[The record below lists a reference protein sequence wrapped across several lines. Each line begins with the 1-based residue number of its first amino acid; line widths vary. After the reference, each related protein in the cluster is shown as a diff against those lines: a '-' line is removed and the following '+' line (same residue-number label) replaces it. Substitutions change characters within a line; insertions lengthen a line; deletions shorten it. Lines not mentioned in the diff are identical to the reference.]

1 MASARSKA
9 MASKTEDS
17 MMEKTW
23 TKNICR
29 RQAEAETTWASAS
42 ARPSRVGIRAVA
54 KPTSDTL
61 SRKRKKYIGQCKVG
75 SRAMIQRI
83 VLLPRTERR

>member
-17 MMEKTW
+17 MTEKTW

-29 RQAEAETTWASAS
+29 RQAEAEIAWASAR
-42 ARPSRVGIRAVA
+42 ARPNRVGIRAVA

-61 SRKRKKYIGQCKVG
+61 SRKRKKYIGWCKVG
-75 SRAMIQRI
+75 SMAMTQRT
-83 VLLPRTERR
+83 VLLPRRERR

>member
-1 MASARSKA
+1 MATARSKA

-17 MMEKTW
+17 MTEKTW

-29 RQAEAETTWASAS
+29 RHADAGTAWTPAK

-54 KPTSDTL
+54 KPMSDTL
-61 SRKRKKYIGQCKVG
+61 SRKRKKYIGRCKVE
-75 SRAMIQRI
+75 SRAMTQRI
-83 VLLPRTERR
+83 VLLPRAERR

>member
-1 MASARSKA
+1 ME
-9 MASKTEDS
+9 SKTEDS
-17 MMEKTW
+17 MIENTW

-29 RQAEAETTWASAS
+29 RQAEAGTAWASAK
-42 ARPSRVGIRAVA
+42 ARPNKVGIRAVD

-61 SRKRKKYIGQCKVG
+61 SRKRKKYIGWYKVG
-75 SRAMIQRI
+75 SMAMIQRI

>member
-17 MMEKTW
+17 MTEKTW

-29 RQAEAETTWASAS
+29 RQAEAGTAWTPAR

-61 SRKRKKYIGQCKVG
+61 SRKRKKYIGRCRVG

-83 VLLPRTERR
+83 VPLPRAERR